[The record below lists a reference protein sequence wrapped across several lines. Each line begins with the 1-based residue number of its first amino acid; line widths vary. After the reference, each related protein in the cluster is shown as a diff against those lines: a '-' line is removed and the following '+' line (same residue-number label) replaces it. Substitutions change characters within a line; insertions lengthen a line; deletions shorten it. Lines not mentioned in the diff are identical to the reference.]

1 MLVMTMAAPQR
12 NLRGF
17 TLVELMVTLVIMAIL
32 VAAALPNFR
41 DLLRRNQV
49 ASASNALLASLSY
62 ARTEA
67 ITRGQLVSICPSSD
81 GAACTAGG
89 TAFDPGW
96 LVYSYPAG
104 AASANLAYNATGATL
119 LRTNGAQRSVSIKSL
134 GSTVITFGQQGQLKP
149 NTPLVFVTCFR
160 SASSG
165 DGAATD
171 AVSGTQLDVNGSG
184 SVTSKSTAVCTL
196 P

>member
-1 MLVMTMAAPQR
+1 MAAPQR

-17 TLVELMVTLVIMAIL
+17 TLIELMVTLVIMAIL
-32 VAAALPNFR
+32 VAFALPNFR

-81 GAACTAGG
+81 GEACTAGG

-119 LRTNGAQRSVSIKSL
+119 LRANGAQRSVSIKSL

-149 NTPLVFVTCFR
+149 NTPLAFVTCFR

-184 SVTSKSTAVCTL
+184 SVTSKSTAVCT
-196 P
+196 PP